1 MPSVS
6 DSASLFGL
14 LALGVIS
21 IAETESS
28 PFLSFPEYAP
38 VVGFNFG
45 LTSLSQ
51 ISMKLSTA
59 RAFLNFLE
67 KVDFSQVRLLGDL
80 ALGSP
85 LLNLNYRDKI
95 IRQDMSVYVWV
106 VWVVLWP

>member
-1 MPSVS
+1 MSIFLSMPSVS

-14 LALGVIS
+14 LALGVIT
-21 IAETESS
+21 ETESS
-28 PFLSFPEYAP
+28 PFLSSSEYAP

-51 ISMKLSTA
+51 ISMKLSTS

-67 KVDFSQVRLLGDL
+67 KVDFSQVRSLGDL

-95 IRQDMSVYVWV
+95 IRQDMWYMYG
-106 VWVVLWP
+106 